1 MKPLFVLL
9 SIFGLCCL
17 GFYISGNNAH
27 VFLNGRIAMAIML
40 IFTSTAHF
48 VFYKGMMLMLPQ
60 WMPLKRFIVYL
71 TGVMEIV
78 AGICLIIPGT
88 RITAAWLLIG
98 FFILLLPANII
109 AARKNLDLEKATY
122 TGNGLSYLWF
132 RIPLQVFFIAW
143 VWYFAIFN

>member
-17 GFYISGNNAH
+17 GFYLSAH
-27 VFLNGRIAMAIML
+27 NTNVFLSGRIAMAVML

-48 VFYKGMMLMLPQ
+48 VFYKGMAMMLPQ
-60 WMPLKRFIVYL
+60 WMPLKRFSIYL
-71 TGVMEIV
+71 TGLIEIV

-88 RITAAWLLIG
+88 KISAAYLLIA

-122 TGNGLSYLWF
+122 TGNGIDYLWF
-132 RIPLQVFFIAW
+132 RIPLQLLFIAW